1 MMRQIKRD
9 EGIKLADGR
18 SAILS
23 AVELPGGKFEVML
36 LTKDAAA
43 DEIRSAQCET
53 EKVALLI
60 FNEMRDQ
67 YHVPELT
74 GRYKRLAEDL
84 KEALAYGLEHAGTDD
99 GGTCN
104 FDSPNT
110 VPAAVGSEESRN
122 SSTCGRSRVLHMGL
136 VLKEMLCVLRSW
148 RWTGIH
154 ENQCGRGYEGFPR
167 RPWVRRRDVLP
178 DGLRWW
184 HPMERGY
191 SWSLE
196 IRVTCE
202 TEAVEFT
209 ELPECTR
216 ESIMNLIRS
225 GSTYGYFELDDG
237 EEDNC
242 KNGKYNCDSC
252 MIEWRLHRARN

>member
-43 DEIRSAQCET
+43 DEIRSAQYET

-104 FDSPNT
+104 FDSPT
-110 VPAAVGSEESRN
+110 LYLPRWDRKKVETAARVAGVGCSTWDSFSKKCYVFSVPGVGQGYTRTNAAEAMSKFLESR
-122 SSTCGRSRVLHMGL
+122 
-136 VLKEMLCVLRSW
+136 
-148 RWTGIH
+148 
-154 ENQCGRGYEGFPR
+154 GYDAGMYYQM
-167 RPWVRRRDVLP
+167 D
-178 DGLRWW
+178 
-184 HPMERGY
+184 
-191 SWSLE
+191 
-196 IRVTCE
+196 
-202 TEAVEFT
+202 
-209 ELPECTR
+209 
-216 ESIMNLIRS
+216 
-225 GSTYGYFELDDG
+225 
-237 EEDNC
+237 
-242 KNGKYNCDSC
+242 
-252 MIEWRLHRARN
+252 